1 MYLKVVGYIKDF
13 GAKIWTMNKIC
24 PIKNVTACFMCVL
37 YSYMWRCKIIAY
49 IICYHIC
56 DKKNINNI
64 VSLCSHSN
72 KIWFFGL
79 KSRKKVGFVFIWS
92 YNLGQYQ
99 NFNPHKTHLILKLR
113 LIASIW
119 IQIFITFLCSFL
131 RNICRK
137 SDFKN
142 LTCVDKLQMAL

>member
-1 MYLKVVGYIKDF
+1 MHLKVVGYIKDF
-13 GAKIWTMNKIC
+13 GAKLWTMNKIC

-49 IICYHIC
+49 IICYYIC

-64 VSLCSHSN
+64 VCLCSHSN

-79 KSRKKVGFVFIWS
+79 KSRKKVGFVFVSS

-99 NFNPHKTHLILKLR
+99 YFNPHDTHLILKLR
-113 LIASIW
+113 LISTKW

-137 SDFKN
+137 CDSKN
-142 LTCVDKLQMAL
+142 CTFFYQLQMAP

>member
-1 MYLKVVGYIKDF
+1 
-13 GAKIWTMNKIC
+13 MNKLY
-24 PIKNVTACFMCVL
+24 PIKNVMAYVMCVL
-37 YSYMWRCKIIAY
+37 YSYMWWCKIIAY

-56 DKKNINNI
+56 DKKNIYNI
-64 VSLCSHSN
+64 VGLCSHSN